1 MKRFVIAIFLLI
13 TFSLACKTLLPTESP
28 AGLLLTSEV
37 FTPSLTTENI
47 VPEVSEPSVP
57 ITASPELAETDVKLF
72 SPKVPAITFAINVHD
87 WTHPDESA
95 QILLRL
101 IDLFEKNGVRGDF
114 YFTEQIT
121 RQLVEQHPEV
131 IQRFKQSDMTINYH
145 VRAPHPL
152 VSGFGAELK
161 NLDKDDYLQTM
172 LDYETFAL
180 DLETGGLDHSRS
192 GGYTYV
198 AEIFGSK
205 PVVVPKSK
213 VYAELGGQMVLV
225 YHEEGTKIEQPF
237 DYVHGMLIRPSDFS
251 VTRNTIIDGSDN
263 FWWNMISTPNG
274 ADYHPVH
281 ILELYLTEW
290 DNHDYARAPFITSLI
305 HENNFYRSG
314 PVGWSSI
321 YYSVE
326 QNKRKLPVSPP
337 YDLNAPDPSHLRS
350 EKDRE
355 AIWQAYEALVA
366 YAAQNLNV
374 VTSQD
379 ILMMAEKS
387 R

>member
-28 AGLLLTSEV
+28 AEPLLTSEV
-37 FTPSLTTENI
+37 ITPSLTTENI
-47 VPEVSEPSVP
+47 VP
-57 ITASPELAETDVKLF
+57 
-72 SPKVPAITFAINVHD
+72 
-87 WTHPDESA
+87 
-95 QILLRL
+95 
-101 IDLFEKNGVRGDF
+101 
-114 YFTEQIT
+114 
-121 RQLVEQHPEV
+121 
-131 IQRFKQSDMTINYH
+131 
-145 VRAPHPL
+145 
-152 VSGFGAELK
+152 
-161 NLDKDDYLQTM
+161 
-172 LDYETFAL
+172 
-180 DLETGGLDHSRS
+180 
-192 GGYTYV
+192 
-198 AEIFGSK
+198 
-205 PVVVPKSK
+205 
-213 VYAELGGQMVLV
+213 
-225 YHEEGTKIEQPF
+225 
-237 DYVHGMLIRPSDFS
+237 
-251 VTRNTIIDGSDN
+251 
-263 FWWNMISTPNG
+263 
-274 ADYHPVH
+274 
-281 ILELYLTEW
+281 
-290 DNHDYARAPFITSLI
+290 YARAPFITSLI

-379 ILMMAEKS
+379 ILMMAANS